1 MKLKKALALLLAFCL
16 IVPSPLTSRAEESSA
31 EKTVQ
36 SENSEDVAQDEQKN
50 VNDASDTTGTKSPET
65 EKTDVTVKSEAPTDN
80 ESKENVAEDAAED
93 QKISSSD
100 QGQSTNVA
108 DTSSVQS
115 TDIVETSSIER
126 VYAAQAP
133 AAQETGAVQV
143 GDGDEYYD
151 TVKEAIATSDEV
163 TITLLQ
169 DLKEDVVIPSG
180 KTVTLDLNGHNIT
193 NVSDNT
199 ITNKGTLTVKNSGDD
214 SNGYVDNVTHQK
226 AAVYNEAGAT
236 ATLSGGTFK
245 RSQEE
250 GKSFDSAYGNSFYTI
265 NNRGNMSINGSAE
278 VWNRGIFS
286 SCIEN
291 GWYTPS
297 ENQAETYAELTIDG
311 ATIGGGKYAVKN
323 DDYGILDIKNG
334 EFSAE
339 GGAGIILNWNN
350 TTIED
355 GNFAVDELPCA
366 IYNGATPGLD
376 YETGTL
382 TITGGTFDLSNWTQV
397 PDKVIVTASNPGK
410 ISISGGTFYKKFDES
425 FCAEGYT
432 LVDSLGMGYEVVKKD
447 LPAVAQIGDTTYTSL
462 ERALAKAVDGDTIT
476 ILQNVTATGRL
487 NCYMDTSLTID
498 LNGKKVKAADNVT
511 DSEGKSVSSVNIVGK
526 LTIKDSLG
534 NGVLE
539 SGSSLQ
545 VDGENAALTLESGTI
560 NVTKDYGIYALNGG
574 SVVVNG
580 GAVNS
585 FYAALTGNNTT
596 GNMNFTVNGGV
607 LTANQGPA
615 IYMPGQTN
623 LTVTGGTLN
632 GGISLR
638 MGTIKI
644 SGGTINAVTKD
655 IDEPKDNYNYS
666 GNAWLPDA
674 LYVFGG
680 TYTSASGND
689 LNLQITGGTFNCSN
703 GQGSAVAIYD
713 LGKVAQNMSVAI
725 SGNAGLYT
733 SASNR
738 SAYQVLNLKDIGVTS
753 PETGFGTN
761 SGNVSS
767 RLSGGYYSTDID
779 TSYIVEAYE
788 CVKGSYPVN
797 GKTYAYAIAKEG
809 TLASVEATP
818 GKADAKVAD
827 TIKKMIKSKQKILQ
841 RVRQ

>member
-1 MKLKKALALLLAFCL
+1 MAFCL

-462 ERALAKAVDGDTIT
+462 ERALAKAVGWRYHY
-476 ILQNVTATGRL
+476 NTAECD
-487 NCYMDTSLTID
+487 CY
-498 LNGKKVKAADNVT
+498 
-511 DSEGKSVSSVNIVGK
+511 
-526 LTIKDSLG
+526 
-534 NGVLE
+534 
-539 SGSSLQ
+539 
-545 VDGENAALTLESGTI
+545 
-560 NVTKDYGIYALNGG
+560 
-574 SVVVNG
+574 
-580 GAVNS
+580 
-585 FYAALTGNNTT
+585 
-596 GNMNFTVNGGV
+596 
-607 LTANQGPA
+607 
-615 IYMPGQTN
+615 
-623 LTVTGGTLN
+623 
-632 GGISLR
+632 R
-638 MGTIKI
+638 
-644 SGGTINAVTKD
+644 
-655 IDEPKDNYNYS
+655 
-666 GNAWLPDA
+666 
-674 LYVFGG
+674 
-680 TYTSASGND
+680 
-689 LNLQITGGTFNCSN
+689 
-703 GQGSAVAIYD
+703 
-713 LGKVAQNMSVAI
+713 
-725 SGNAGLYT
+725 
-733 SASNR
+733 
-738 SAYQVLNLKDIGVTS
+738 
-753 PETGFGTN
+753 
-761 SGNVSS
+761 
-767 RLSGGYYSTDID
+767 
-779 TSYIVEAYE
+779 
-788 CVKGSYPVN
+788 
-797 GKTYAYAIAKEG
+797 KT
-809 TLASVEATP
+809 
-818 GKADAKVAD
+818 
-827 TIKKMIKSKQKILQ
+827 
-841 RVRQ
+841 